1 MRYTGTEPAVAQ
13 LAAAAW
19 GRMPEM
25 VENTFARIVAEMPVY
40 RQERFVSHEHLRA
53 SCEENLRLLLRA
65 LSEPGAPDLSK
76 AVETGRERA
85 RQGAPLPELLRAFRI
100 GFTEIWQNLVDLAGA
115 DGDTGALVAATRGI
129 WTLIDDYTEA
139 LTSAYRETVTTIMRT
154 QHEKRLA
161 LLEALFTGATAT
173 QGMLWEI
180 ARVLDLSLDGTFVV
194 VAAQTPALGHE
205 PLPGIENALRQRH
218 HASAWRLA
226 PELQVGVVSLG
237 AASGAQPVLAL
248 LKENATGRVGVSPVF
263 TGLGNTARALHLAR
277 VALTGAKPGAV
288 EVVQFAESPLAG
300 LVASDPE
307 ASAQLAHQVLRPL
320 LELPPEDRNV
330 LLLTLRAWFDCR
342 GSTKLV
348 AERVF
353 CHPNTVRHRLKK
365 ITDELGRSLAD
376 PADIAEL
383 GTALR
388 ALTLFPETER
398 LPRS

>member
-13 LAAAAW
+13 LADAAW
-19 GRMPEM
+19 VRMPKL
-25 VENTFARIVAEMPVY
+25 VESAFTKIVTEIPVY
-40 RQERFVSHEHLRA
+40 RNERFVSHGHLRT
-53 SCEENLRLLLRA
+53 SCEENLRFLVGALRE
-65 LSEPGAPDLSK
+65 SGTPDLSK
-76 AVETGRERA
+76 AVDTGRERA

-100 GFTEIWQNLVDLAGA
+100 GFTEVWQSLVELAEA
-115 DGDTGALVAATRGI
+115 DGDTDVLVAATRGI
-129 WTLIDDYTEA
+129 WALIDDYTEA
-139 LTSAYRETVTTIMRT
+139 LTSAYRETVAAIVRT

-161 LLEALFTGATAT
+161 LLEALFSGATAT
-173 QGMLWEI
+173 QGVLWEI
-180 ARVLDLSLDGTFVV
+180 AGLLDLSLDGTFVV
-194 VAAQTPALGHE
+194 VAAQTPGLGQE

-218 HASAWRLA
+218 HASAWRLS
-226 PELQVGVVSLG
+226 PELQAGVVSLRAPEG
-237 AASGAQPVLAL
+237 AEPVLAL

-263 TGLGNTARALHLAR
+263 SGLGNTARALHLAR
-277 VALTGAKPGAV
+277 VALAGAMPGTV
-288 EVVQFAESPLAG
+288 EVVQFTESPLAG

-307 ASAQLAHQVLRPL
+307 ASAHLAHQVLRPL

-388 ALTLFPETER
+388 ALTLFPETAQ
-398 LPRS
+398 LPRN